1 MRGNNVSAKI
11 QAVIQSQQVFDTRLN
26 DLFLHALFAR
36 LAFKNNENYEFRT
49 KYEPSTNIIELDIP
63 DKYLDVLD
71 QIIGIQRGP
80 KFKTFINWLIGSEQL
95 QSDSKDINLKYLSTS
110 DINLWYGASYLDNN
124 GSNLTVV
131 LPSTLPSAIN
141 ANFRTATDFNGT
153 IELKLN
159 WVFIGGQNTD
169 FEIKVNVTV
178 IDSSG
183 NSYVSSNDTT
193 ISTFNLIAN
202 DIRSSTIISLPNV
215 GQDTLIDIVIM
226 RNYTGSVDPQ
236 TETISV
242 AGIELIM

>member
-11 QAVIQSQQVFDTRLN
+11 QTAIQSQQIFDTRLN

-49 KYEPSTNIIELDIP
+49 KYDPTTNIIELDIP

-95 QSDSKDINLKYLSTS
+95 QSDSKDINLKFLSTA
-110 DINLWYGASYLDNN
+110 DINLWYGASYIDNN
-124 GSNLTVV
+124 GAHLTIV
-131 LPSTLPSAIN
+131 LPSTIPSAIN
-141 ANFRTATDFNGT
+141 TNFRTATDYDGD

-159 WVFIGGQNTD
+159 WVYLGGLNTD
-169 FEIKVNVTV
+169 FEVKVNVTV
-178 IDSSG
+178 IDSAG
-183 NSYVSSNDTT
+183 NSYVSSNSTS

-202 DIRSSTIISLPNV
+202 DIRSTSIINLPNI

-226 RNYTGSVDPQ
+226 RNYTGSSDPQ

-242 AGIELIM
+242 AGIELVM